1 MIRRSLLA
9 LTVALFALALI
20 GCGPKWVVVM
30 QAVPDPFINQSRFSV
45 LPVDF
50 TGLEIGAKPEA
61 IYLAEKTAEQRE
73 SFLNDKAGVNE
84 EFTGGLMKEAR
95 ELGLDVVLAT
105 GPNDAPFQIRPSIA
119 WLEPGFFAGIVGAP
133 SEVKMRLQIVLPDG
147 RVLDEILMKHA
158 TPGNITTAASGTRL
172 RSDGKGLGALTATY
186 LSSRV
191 HPEKE

>member
-1 MIRRSLLA
+1 MIRRSLLVLA
-9 LTVALFALALI
+9 VALFAFALT
-20 GCGPKWVVVM
+20 GCGPKWIVVA
-30 QAVPDPFINQSRFSV
+30 QAAPNPFVNQSRFSV

-50 TGLEIGAKPEA
+50 RGLEIGDKPEA
-61 IYLAEKTAEQRE
+61 VYLAEKSEEQRQ
-73 SFLNDKAGVNE
+73 SFLGDKAGMNE
-84 EFTGGLMKEAR
+84 EFTASLIKQAR

-105 GPNDAPFQIRPSIA
+105 GPNDAPFQIRPSVA
-119 WLEPGFFAGIVGAP
+119 WLEPGWYIGIMSAP
-133 SEVKMRLQIVLPDG
+133 SQVKMRLQIVLPDG